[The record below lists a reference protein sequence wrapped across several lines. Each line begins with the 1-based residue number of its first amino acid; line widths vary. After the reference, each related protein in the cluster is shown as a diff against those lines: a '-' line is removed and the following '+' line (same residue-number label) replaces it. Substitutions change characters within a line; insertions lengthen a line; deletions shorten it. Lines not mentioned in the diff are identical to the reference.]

1 MKRRILQLLFIVITA
16 SVNAQTVVT
25 LNLPNPCASV
35 DIKEAV
41 KSEFGIKI
49 SPNPTLGKFSIQISN
64 KESIGKAKIEITNM
78 LGAVVLSEQ
87 IYSKSLKCIKTFD
100 LSNLPKGVY
109 LISVSINDRRE
120 TKRLVIN

>member
-1 MKRRILQLLFIVITA
+1 MKRTIILMLFITIA
-16 SVNAQTVVT
+16 SFVNAQTVVT

-35 DIKEAV
+35 DIKEVV
-41 KSEFGIKI
+41 KSEFGMKI

-64 KESIGKAKIEITNM
+64 TESIGKAKIVVTNV

-109 LISVSINDRRE
+109 LISVSIDDRRE